1 MGDDFEEEYD
11 DKYDEILSWT
21 STMKEVSASLIQRK
35 FRIGYPRAA
44 RLIETMEREGVIGP
58 ANSSKP
64 RQVLVNS
71 YQDQESPG

>member
-1 MGDDFEEEYD
+1 
-11 DKYDEILSWT
+11 EIVSWV
-21 STMKEVSASLIQRK
+21 SSVKEVSASLIQRK

-58 ANSSKP
+58 ANGSKP

-71 YQDQESPG
+71 FEETQA